1 MLGRSVL
8 VLAMLIVA
16 PAAFGQDRPSST
28 AGIPPTPDVDQPANP
43 TLKRT
48 RWAVG
53 ASHGIGV
60 EINSSREIDISSLWV
75 RLSQIIGDQDS
86 VAGAKTFLGGQP
98 AIAVEL
104 IPLSYFRQSPSAWGA
119 GLNVLYEH
127 RLRPTE
133 SVRPII
139 RAGAGTV
146 YTTERVPPGET
157 RYNFS
162 LFVGAGIEFATF
174 DDKAIQIDYR
184 LHHISNADSGAEN
197 PGINAHTVVV
207 GLAWGF

>member
-1 MLGRSVL
+1 MLTTHFVGMGTRPRGPRS
-8 VLAMLIVA
+8 
-16 PAAFGQDRPSST
+16 G
-28 AGIPPTPDVDQPANP
+28 
-43 TLKRT
+43 K
-48 RWAVG
+48 VG
-53 ASHGIGV
+53 VTGMNG
-60 EINSSREIDISSLWV
+60 
-75 RLSQIIGDQDS
+75 
-86 VAGAKTFLGGQP
+86 
-98 AIAVEL
+98 
-104 IPLSYFRQSPSAWGA
+104 
-119 GLNVLYEH
+119 
-127 RLRPTE
+127 
-133 SVRPII
+133 RPII

-146 YTTERVPPGET
+146 YTTETVPPGET